1 MQMQWDL
8 VRGQIANL
16 GDQLDG
22 ISKRLV
28 ELTNTA
34 MNQRKGE
41 KNFSDSLHA
50 EMTTLV
56 DHSKDSAKQ
65 LLHPFAER
73 LDSMSHQIQSERVA
87 RDMVKQGIEQQI
99 LHVRETLEGERKVRQ
114 KESQATASLV
124 REFQQ
129 ALAADVSSR
138 VALEELHKDSV
149 ARVHDRIESVSR
161 SQIEQIQDASDQIR
175 VAAANSHTEM
185 HDYTRHVHRTR
196 VAAETLQIDVGLH
209 RNTLEEKVVQ
219 LETCF
224 EELKKKKLLP
234 RPEPTACSGSTDVS
248 TVRPQNAC
256 MGQTPFLVPGQAMQ
270 SMPPMQS
277 VPPMQNGHHRPH
289 IQGMSADMFQSM
301 QLGMQSSAPTQMVAS
316 QRQAPMLGSMP
327 QQPRPQ
333 QPRPPQHFS

>member
-16 GDQLDG
+16 GDQLNG

-34 MNQRKGE
+34 MNQRKE
-41 KNFSDSLHA
+41 EQHFSDRMHA
-50 EMTTLV
+50 EMITLV

-65 LLHPFAER
+65 LLHPLAER

-129 ALAADVSSR
+129 ALAAGVSSR

-175 VAAANSHTEM
+175 VAAANSHAEM

-209 RNTLEEKVVQ
+209 GNTLEEKVAR

-224 EELKKKKLLP
+224 EELKRKKLLP
-234 RPEPTACSGSTDVS
+234 RPEPMACSGSPDVS
-248 TVRPQNAC
+248 NVQPQNSSV
-256 MGQTPFLVPGQAMQ
+256 GQTPLLVPGQPMQTMPPMQ
-270 SMPPMQS
+270 SMPPMQ
-277 VPPMQNGHHRPH
+277 NGQPRPY
-289 IQGMSADMFQSM
+289 IQGMPADTFQSM
-301 QLGMQSSAPTQMVAS
+301 QLSMQSMAPTQMVAP
-316 QRQAPMLGSMP
+316 QRQATTIGSMS
-327 QQPRPQ
+327 Q